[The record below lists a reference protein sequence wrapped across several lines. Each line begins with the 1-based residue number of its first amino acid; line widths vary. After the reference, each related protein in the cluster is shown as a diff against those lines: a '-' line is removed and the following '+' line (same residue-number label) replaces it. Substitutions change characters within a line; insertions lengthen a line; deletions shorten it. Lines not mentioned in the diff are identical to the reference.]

1 MYVYLIKNGDLHKI
15 GVTGDLDRRMKQLKP
30 DRIIWTVEPTNP
42 SALESFLH
50 RKFAP
55 KRLPQTEYFR
65 LSDDEVIAA
74 IIEMKN
80 ADRKNSEAANEAS
93 TQGLL
98 DDKQGVISDN
108 VEPFLAPPSETET
121 AEAAEGGN
129 QLSFDD
135 TEHFRVLG
143 WADKNV
149 IFQRKAT
156 NEVIEVKRNTLN
168 RLPELIRLAPLD
180 WWEKHYRNRGPEARL
195 EIMSSLIRASEERG
209 FFDWKKRSVGRG
221 AHRDSE
227 GHIYFNCG
235 DRLLVARGESKKCN
249 QEASDDEVK
258 DVVFLP
264 GPCIHTRMEIKE
276 EDAVRVRRRFAQAV
290 MRYRWA
296 DPISGRAFIGWIAT
310 SLFGGALTHRPAL
323 WLSGSTATGKTWL
336 FSNVLRPIFRES
348 FYPIVD
354 PTPDG
359 LIEMTKNDSLPV
371 CIDDA
376 EPLTSKDGRQRWDEM
391 LNIVRVSTGGT
402 SAHLWVKGASTQSQ
416 SSDFVPRFSVL
427 LVSIKRPNLGEAGL
441 SHIFQIK
448 LSSKSVDDWISVRDG
463 ILTSLAEGRAQ
474 MIRSSII
481 DNIPE
486 LVEKTMDIADTIGRT
501 HSLGTREAQS
511 AAALTAGFNFLSGE
525 SELVLQEKTVAP
537 DPYRIL
543 RRLIGGAVR
552 VPGMTALTITDCL
565 KSEDPAIQEI
575 AVRHGF
581 RLTEEGEL
589 LIAAGEP
596 MATLLK
602 KLDLDYI
609 NIREHLRGLP
619 GVRHSRSLPND
630 PRKTFGPFKRQRYY
644 LFSPDITREIGLS
657 RELDEE
663 E

>member
-15 GVTGDLDRRMKQLKP
+15 GITGDLERRMKQLKP
-30 DRIIWTVEPTNP
+30 DRIIWTAEPRNP
-42 SALESFLH
+42 LELESFLH

-74 IIEMKN
+74 IIEMRN
-80 ADRKNSEAANEAS
+80 ADRKNSGAVNETS
-93 TQGLL
+93 TQGSL
-98 DDKQGVISDN
+98 DDKQGVIPGK
-108 VEPFLAPPSETET
+108 VEPFLAPSSEMET

-129 QLSFDD
+129 QLSFSD

-143 WADKNV
+143 WAGENV
-149 IFQRKAT
+149 VFQVKAT
-156 NEVIEVKRNTLN
+156 NQVKEIKRNALN
-168 RLPELIRLAPLD
+168 RLHELIPLAPLD
-180 WWEKHYRNRGPEARL
+180 WWESHYRNCGSEARL
-195 EIMSSLIRASEERG
+195 EIMSRLIRVSEELG

-221 AHRDSE
+221 AYRDSE

-249 QEASDDEVK
+249 QKASDDEVK

-264 GPCIHTRMEIKE
+264 GPHIHTRMEIKE
-276 EDAVRVRRRFAQAV
+276 EDAVQVRRRFAQAV

-296 DPISGRAFIGWIAT
+296 DSMSGRAFIGWIAT

-323 WLSGSTATGKTWL
+323 WLSGSTETGKTWL
-336 FSNVLRPIFRES
+336 FSNVLRPIFGKS
-348 FYPIVD
+348 FYPIFD

-376 EPLTSKDGRQRWDEM
+376 EPLAGKAGRQRWDDM
-391 LNIVRVSTGGT
+391 LNIVRASTGGT
-402 SAHLWVKGASTQSQ
+402 SAHLWTKGASTKPL
-416 SSDFVPRFSVL
+416 DFIPRFSVL
-427 LVSIKRPNLGEAGL
+427 LASIKRPNLGEAGL

-448 LSSKSVDDWISVRDG
+448 LSSESVADWISVRDG
-463 ILTSLAEGRAQ
+463 ILTSLAEGRAE

-486 LVEKTMDIADTIGRT
+486 LVEKTLDIADTIGLT

-525 SELVLQEKTVAP
+525 SELVLQEKTVDP
-537 DPYRIL
+537 DPYRIP

-596 MATLLK
+596 LATLLK
-602 KLDLDYI
+602 KLGLGYI

-619 GVRHSRSLPND
+619 GIIHSRLLPND

-644 LFSPDITREIGLS
+644 LFSPDVTREIGLS